1 MSTRLVRLHSRLER
15 LWLYRVMCCAPLGVA
30 LNEKELDRAPCVTQ
44 ITDDYT
50 RLQPLED
57 NANDSDLP
65 LLSWRIRFWPD
76 DGLVTLA

>member
-1 MSTRLVRLHSRLER
+1 
-15 LWLYRVMCCAPLGVA
+15 
-30 LNEKELDRAPCVTQ
+30 VTQ

-65 LLSWRIRFWPD
+65 LLSWRIQFWPD
-76 DGLVTLA
+76 DGLVILA